1 VTDTGLTPQRD
12 DDVCSPRPQLLPDA
26 NCYGSLGRPP
36 RESPLTFTGTV
47 SDPAATNDNVTLAWE
62 VAKYESVETVAI
74 PEVGVE
80 LRH

>member
-1 VTDTGLTPQRD
+1 
-12 DDVCSPRPQLLPDA
+12 
-26 NCYGSLGRPP
+26 
-36 RESPLTFTGTV
+36 LTFTGTV